1 MTSNDSAPVR
11 TFYSDRH
18 FQVWRYEVGHSQ
30 LLLRSVKASGHD
42 SRIDVLFK
50 AVDSIC
56 MPTSLDGL
64 TIERDG
70 DSFALSGREWEGS
83 ITAGSC
89 YQAEDG
95 DEYFDPSPF
104 EASF

>member
-1 MTSNDSAPVR
+1 MLSWAVAKIAKMSMTRPAVKVS
-11 TFYSDRH
+11 H
-18 FQVWRYEVGHSQ
+18 LQ
-30 LLLRSVKASGHD
+30 LLLRCVRLRATTHELMFS
-42 SRIDVLFK
+42 SR

-83 ITAGSC
+83 ITARSC

-95 DEYFDPSPF
+95 AEYFYPSPF